1 MTSTILDTAGI
12 RADHLVGRARILTTG
27 AARLFAVSTDAPASD
42 LDAELSRLMPML
54 EAAQADAG
62 LRGAGPVVVRYLPG
76 VPAWRMDVGVP
87 VTGWAWVR
95 PAGQAALVD
104 LAPIRCAALA
114 HWGGLEHIGE
124 SYEALNGAISE
135 ASLSATGE
143 GREWYLRFAGD
154 ASVENVV
161 LLQLGVTDSS

>member
-1 MTSTILDTAGI
+1 M
-12 RADHLVGRARILTTG
+12 R
-27 AARLFAVSTDAPASD
+27 
-42 LDAELSRLMPML
+42 
-54 EAAQADAG
+54 
-62 LRGAGPVVVRYLPG
+62 
-76 VPAWRMDVGVP
+76 
-87 VTGWAWVR
+87 
-95 PAGQAALVD
+95 
-104 LAPIRCAALA
+104 IRCAALL

-135 ASLSATGE
+135 AGLSATGE